1 MEITDQICAQTSAE
15 LPVVK
20 EKERIMGLP
29 RSLYS
34 GWGGETA
41 VNDSAKC
48 DLELRSAYRVQQLL
62 IGYLLGTQA
71 SLVLGK
77 VE

>member
-1 MEITDQICAQTSAE
+1 M
-15 LPVVK
+15 
-20 EKERIMGLP
+20 
-29 RSLYS
+29 
-34 GWGGETA
+34 